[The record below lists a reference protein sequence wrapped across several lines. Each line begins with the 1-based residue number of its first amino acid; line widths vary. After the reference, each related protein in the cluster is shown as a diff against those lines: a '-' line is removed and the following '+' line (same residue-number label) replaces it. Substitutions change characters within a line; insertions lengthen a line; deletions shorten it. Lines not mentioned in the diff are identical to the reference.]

1 MGIEIRD
8 CGTDRKKIRLAALDM
23 DGTILRADKTLH
35 PETEGDLAAAK
46 ASGIEPVL
54 CTGRAPLELYEYVR
68 ELPSVR
74 YGICISGA
82 LVYDFRD
89 RRTIYENPVSTRW
102 IPFLNDIADRYDAML
117 HFLTP
122 DRSIIRKGMIARMAD
137 FEMDAYQPMYRR
149 IATEVPDMVEEGKNR
164 GDIFKVNIYFRS
176 VPDRDHARDEVMAK
190 LRSAQSLRGA
200 EKNIQGTKWNLRG
213 SDCSEPCLPLT
224 VVRGEK
230 TTLEITRAGV
240 DKAEGL
246 RILAQYLNI
255 PMSETMSIGDSENDL
270 TALQAAAVSVAMKN
284 ADEKIR
290 ALCDCVTEDNDH
302 NGVGLAL
309 RRYLSSGITAI

>member
-23 DGTILRADKTLH
+23 DGTLLRADKTLH

-46 ASGIEPVL
+46 ASGIEPVF

-137 FEMDAYQPMYRR
+137 FEMGAYQPMYRR

-164 GDIFKVNIYFRS
+164 GDIFKVNSYFRS
-176 VPDRDHARDEVMAK
+176 VPDRDQARGDVFAK
-190 LRSAQSLRGA
+190 LRSAQCLPGSEENLIGA
-200 EKNIQGTKWNLRG
+200 DT
-213 SDCSEPCLPLT
+213 SDASLPLT
-224 VVRGEK
+224 VVRGEN
-230 TTLEITRAGV
+230 TTLEITSAGV
-240 DKAEGL
+240 DKAEGM

-270 TALQAAAVSVAMKN
+270 TALQVAAVSVAMGN

-290 ALCDCVTEDNDH
+290 ALCGCVTEDNDH

>member
-1 MGIEIRD
+1 MGIENRD
-8 CGTDRKKIRLAALDM
+8 CGTVRKKIRLAALDM
-23 DGTILRADKTLH
+23 DGTLLRADKTLH
-35 PETEGDLAAAK
+35 PDTSGDLAAAK

-54 CTGRAPLELYEYVR
+54 CTGRSPLELYEYVR
-68 ELPSVR
+68 ELPSIR

-82 LVYDFRD
+82 LVYDFRG
-89 RRTIYENPVSTRW
+89 RRTIYENPVSTGW

-122 DRSIIRKGMIARMAD
+122 DRSIIRTGMIARMAD
-137 FEMDAYQPMYRR
+137 FEMGAYQPMYRR
-149 IATEVPDMVEEGKNR
+149 IATEVPDMVEEGSKR
-164 GDIFKVNIYFRS
+164 RDIFKVNIYFRS
-176 VPDRDHARDEVMAK
+176 VMDRDHARDDVFAK
-190 LRSAQSLRGA
+190 LCSEQSLRGS
-200 EKNIQGTKWNLRG
+200 EMNHNG
-213 SDCSEPCLPLT
+213 SGSSEPLLPLT

-230 TTLEITRAGV
+230 TTLEITSVGV
-240 DKAEGL
+240 DKAEGM

-270 TALQAAAVSVAMKN
+270 TALQAAAVSVAMGN

-309 RRYLSSGITAI
+309 RRYLSSGKTLN

>member
-1 MGIEIRD
+1 MGIENRD
-8 CGTDRKKIRLAALDM
+8 RCADPQRIRLAALVM
-23 DGTILRADKTLH
+23 DGTLLRADKTLH
-35 PETEGDLAAAK
+35 PETEGDLAGAK

-137 FEMDAYQPMYRR
+137 FEMGAYQPMYRR

-164 GDIFKVNIYFRS
+164 RDIFKVNIYFRS
-176 VPDRDHARDEVMAK
+176 VPDRDQARGDVFAK
-190 LRSAQSLRGA
+190 LRSAQCLPGSEENLIGA
-200 EKNIQGTKWNLRG
+200 DT
-213 SDCSEPCLPLT
+213 SDASLPLT
-224 VVRGEK
+224 VVRGEN
-230 TTLEITRAGV
+230 TTLEITSAGV
-240 DKAEGL
+240 DKAEGM

-270 TALQAAAVSVAMKN
+270 TALQAAAVSVAMGN

-309 RRYLSSGITAI
+309 RRYLFSGKTLN

>member
-8 CGTDRKKIRLAALDM
+8 CGTDRKRIRLAALDM
-23 DGTILRADKTLH
+23 DGTLLRADKTLH

-46 ASGIEPVL
+46 ASGIEPVF

-137 FEMDAYQPMYRR
+137 FEMGAYQPMYRR

-164 GDIFKVNIYFRS
+164 GDIFKVNSYFRS
-176 VPDRDHARDEVMAK
+176 VPDRDQARGDVFAK
-190 LRSAQSLRGA
+190 LRSAQCLPGSEENLIGA
-200 EKNIQGTKWNLRG
+200 DT
-213 SDCSEPCLPLT
+213 SDASLPLT

-230 TTLEITRAGV
+230 TTLEITSAGV

>member
-1 MGIEIRD
+1 MGIENRD
-8 CGTDRKKIRLAALDM
+8 RCADPQRIRLAALDM
-23 DGTILRADKTLH
+23 DGTLLRADKTLH
-35 PETEGDLAAAK
+35 PETEGDLAGAK

-137 FEMDAYQPMYRR
+137 FEMGAYQPMYRR

-176 VPDRDHARDEVMAK
+176 VPDRDQARGDVFAK
-190 LRSAQSLRGA
+190 LRSAQCLPGSEENLIGA
-200 EKNIQGTKWNLRG
+200 DT
-213 SDCSEPCLPLT
+213 SDASLPLT
-224 VVRGEK
+224 VVRGEN
-230 TTLEITRAGV
+230 TTLEITSAGV
-240 DKAEGL
+240 DKAEGM

-270 TALQAAAVSVAMKN
+270 TALQAAAVSVAMGN

-309 RRYLSSGITAI
+309 RRYLFSGKTLN

>member
-8 CGTDRKKIRLAALDM
+8 CGTDRKRIRLAALDM
-23 DGTILRADKTLH
+23 DGTLLRADKTLH
-35 PETEGDLAAAK
+35 PESEGDLAAAK

-137 FEMDAYQPMYRR
+137 FEMGAYQPMYRR

-164 GDIFKVNIYFRS
+164 RDIFKVNIYFRS
-176 VPDRDHARDEVMAK
+176 VPDRDQARGDVFAK
-190 LRSAQSLRGA
+190 LRSAQRLPGS
-200 EKNIQGTKWNLRG
+200 EENLIG
-213 SDCSEPCLPLT
+213 VDTSDASLPLT
-224 VVRGEK
+224 VVRGEN
-230 TTLEITRAGV
+230 TTLEITSAGV
-240 DKAEGL
+240 DKAEGM

-270 TALQAAAVSVAMKN
+270 TALQAAAVSVAMGN

-309 RRYLSSGITAI
+309 RRYLSSGKTLN

>member
-1 MGIEIRD
+1 MENEIGNRCD
-8 CGTDRKKIRLAALDM
+8 ALQRIRLAALDM
-23 DGTILRADKTLH
+23 DGTLLRADKTLH
-35 PETEGDLAAAK
+35 PDTAGDLASAK

-54 CTGRAPLELYEYVR
+54 CTGRSPLELYEYVR

-164 GDIFKVNIYFRS
+164 RDIFKVNIYFRS
-176 VPDRDHARDEVMAK
+176 VPDRDQARDEVIAK
-190 LRSAQSLRGA
+190 LRSAQSLPGS
-200 EKNIQGTKWNLRG
+200 EENLIG
-213 SDCSEPCLPLT
+213 VDTSDASLPLT
-224 VVRGEK
+224 VVRGEN
-230 TTLEITRAGV
+230 TTLEITSAGV
-240 DKAEGL
+240 DKAEGM

-270 TALQAAAVSVAMKN
+270 TALQAAAVSVAMGN

-290 ALCDCVTEDNDH
+290 AICDVVTEDNDH

>member
-1 MGIEIRD
+1 MGIENRD
-8 CGTDRKKIRLAALDM
+8 RCADPQRIRLAALDM
-23 DGTILRADKTLH
+23 DGTLLRADKTLH
-35 PETEGDLAAAK
+35 PETAGDLAAAK

-137 FEMDAYQPMYRR
+137 FEMGAYQPMYRR

-164 GDIFKVNIYFRS
+164 RDIFKVNIYFRS
-176 VPDRDHARDEVMAK
+176 VPDRDQARGDVFAT
-190 LRSAQSLRGA
+190 LRSAQCLPGSEENL
-200 EKNIQGTKWNLRG
+200 IGTDT
-213 SDCSEPCLPLT
+213 SDASLPLT
-224 VVRGEK
+224 VVRGEN
-230 TTLEITRAGV
+230 TTLEITSAGV

-270 TALQAAAVSVAMKN
+270 TALQAAAVSVAMGN
-284 ADEKIR
+284 ADDKIR

-309 RRYLSSGITAI
+309 RRYLSSGKTLN

>member
-1 MGIEIRD
+1 MGIENRD
-8 CGTDRKKIRLAALDM
+8 RCADPQRIRLAALDM
-23 DGTILRADKTLH
+23 DGTLLRADKTLH
-35 PETEGDLAAAK
+35 PETEGDLAGAK

-122 DRSIIRKGMIARMAD
+122 DQSIIRKGMIARMAD
-137 FEMDAYQPMYRR
+137 FEMGAYQPMYRR

-164 GDIFKVNIYFRS
+164 RDIFKVNIYFRS
-176 VPDRDHARDEVMAK
+176 VPDRDQARGDVFAK
-190 LRSAQSLRGA
+190 LRSAQRLPGSEENLIGA
-200 EKNIQGTKWNLRG
+200 AT
-213 SDCSEPCLPLT
+213 SDASLPLT

-230 TTLEITRAGV
+230 TTLEITSAGV

-270 TALQAAAVSVAMKN
+270 SALQAAAVSVAMGN

-309 RRYLSSGITAI
+309 RRYFSSGKTLN

>member
-1 MGIEIRD
+1 MGIENRD
-8 CGTDRKKIRLAALDM
+8 RCADPQRIRLAALDM
-23 DGTILRADKTLH
+23 DGTLLRADKTLH
-35 PETEGDLAAAK
+35 PETEGDLAGAK

-54 CTGRAPLELYEYVR
+54 CTGRAPLELYDYVR

-137 FEMDAYQPMYRR
+137 FEMGAYQPMYRR

-164 GDIFKVNIYFRS
+164 RDIFKVNIYFRS
-176 VPDRDHARDEVMAK
+176 VPDRDQARGDVFAK
-190 LRSAQSLRGA
+190 LRSAQCLPGSEENLIGA
-200 EKNIQGTKWNLRG
+200 DT
-213 SDCSEPCLPLT
+213 SDASLPLT
-224 VVRGEK
+224 VVRGEN
-230 TTLEITRAGV
+230 TTLEITSAGV
-240 DKAEGL
+240 DKAEGM

-270 TALQAAAVSVAMKN
+270 TALQAAAVSVAMGN

-309 RRYLSSGITAI
+309 RRYLFSGKTLN

>member
-1 MGIEIRD
+1 MGIENRD
-8 CGTDRKKIRLAALDM
+8 HCADPQRIRLAALDM
-23 DGTILRADKTLH
+23 DGTLLRADKTLH

-137 FEMDAYQPMYRR
+137 FEMGAYQPMYRR

-164 GDIFKVNIYFRS
+164 RDIFKVNIYFRS
-176 VPDRDHARDEVMAK
+176 VPDRDQARGDVFAK
-190 LRSAQSLRGA
+190 LRSAQCLPGSEENLIGA
-200 EKNIQGTKWNLRG
+200 DT
-213 SDCSEPCLPLT
+213 SDASLPLT
-224 VVRGEK
+224 VVRGEN
-230 TTLEITRAGV
+230 TTLEITSAGV
-240 DKAEGL
+240 DKAEGM

-270 TALQAAAVSVAMKN
+270 TALQAAAVSVAMGN

-309 RRYLSSGITAI
+309 RRYLFSGKTLN

>member
-1 MGIEIRD
+1 MGIENRD
-8 CGTDRKKIRLAALDM
+8 RCADPQRIRLAALDM
-23 DGTILRADKTLH
+23 DGTLLRADKTLH
-35 PETEGDLAAAK
+35 PETEGDLAGAK

-137 FEMDAYQPMYRR
+137 FEMGAYQPMYRR
-149 IATEVPDMVEEGKNR
+149 IATEVPDMVEEGRNR

-176 VPDRDHARDEVMAK
+176 VPDRDQARGDVFAK
-190 LRSAQSLRGA
+190 LRSAQRLPGLEENLIGA
-200 EKNIQGTKWNLRG
+200 DT
-213 SDCSEPCLPLT
+213 SDASLPLT
-224 VVRGEK
+224 VVRGEN
-230 TTLEITRAGV
+230 TTLEITSAGV
-240 DKAEGL
+240 DKAEGM

-270 TALQAAAVSVAMKN
+270 TALQAAAVSVAMGN

-302 NGVGLAL
+302 NGVG
-309 RRYLSSGITAI
+309 

>member
-1 MGIEIRD
+1 MGIENRD
-8 CGTDRKKIRLAALDM
+8 RCADPQRIRLAALDM
-23 DGTILRADKTLH
+23 DGTLLRADKTLH
-35 PETEGDLAAAK
+35 PETEGDLAGAK

-137 FEMDAYQPMYRR
+137 FEMGAYQPMYRR

-164 GDIFKVNIYFRS
+164 RDIFKVNIYFRS
-176 VPDRDHARDEVMAK
+176 VPDRDQARGDVFAK
-190 LRSAQSLRGA
+190 LRSAQCLPGSEENLIGA
-200 EKNIQGTKWNLRG
+200 DT
-213 SDCSEPCLPLT
+213 SDASLPLT
-224 VVRGEK
+224 VVRGEN
-230 TTLEITRAGV
+230 TTLEITSAGV
-240 DKAEGL
+240 DKAEGM

-270 TALQAAAVSVAMKN
+270 TALQAAAVSVAMGN

-309 RRYLSSGITAI
+309 RRYLFSGKTLN

>member
-1 MGIEIRD
+1 MGIENRD
-8 CGTDRKKIRLAALDM
+8 RCADPQRIRLAALDM
-23 DGTILRADKTLH
+23 DGTLLRADKTLH
-35 PETEGDLAAAK
+35 PETAGDLAAAK

-137 FEMDAYQPMYRR
+137 FEMGAYQPMYRR

-164 GDIFKVNIYFRS
+164 RDIFKVNIYFRS
-176 VPDRDHARDEVMAK
+176 VPDRDQARGDVFAK
-190 LRSAQSLRGA
+190 LRSAQRLPGSEENLIGA
-200 EKNIQGTKWNLRG
+200 DT
-213 SDCSEPCLPLT
+213 SDASLPLT
-224 VVRGEK
+224 VVRGEN
-230 TTLEITRAGV
+230 TTLEITSAGV
-240 DKAEGL
+240 DKAEGM

-270 TALQAAAVSVAMKN
+270 TALQAAAVSVAMGN

-309 RRYLSSGITAI
+309 RRYLSSGKTLN

>member
-1 MGIEIRD
+1 MGIENRD
-8 CGTDRKKIRLAALDM
+8 RCADPQRIRLAALDM
-23 DGTILRADKTLH
+23 DGTLLRADKTLH
-35 PETEGDLAAAK
+35 PETAGDLAAAK

-149 IATEVPDMVEEGKNR
+149 IATEVPDMVEEGRNR

-176 VPDRDHARDEVMAK
+176 VPDRDQARGDVFAK
-190 LRSAQSLRGA
+190 LRSAQCLPGS
-200 EKNIQGTKWNLRG
+200 EENLICADT
-213 SDCSEPCLPLT
+213 SDAPLPLT
-224 VVRGEK
+224 VVRGEN
-230 TTLEITRAGV
+230 TTLEITSAGV
-240 DKAEGL
+240 DKAEGM

-270 TALQAAAVSVAMKN
+270 TALQAAAVSVAMGN

-309 RRYLSSGITAI
+309 RRYLSSGKTLN

>member
-1 MGIEIRD
+1 MGIENRD
-8 CGTDRKKIRLAALDM
+8 RCADPQRIRLAALDM
-23 DGTILRADKTLH
+23 DGTLLRADKTLH

-46 ASGIEPVL
+46 ASGIEPVF

-82 LVYDFRD
+82 LIYDFTNWQ
-89 RRTIYENPVSTRW
+89 TIYENPVSTGW

-122 DRSIIRKGMIARMAD
+122 DQSIVRKGMIARMAD
-137 FEMDAYQPMYRR
+137 FEMGVYQPMYRR
-149 IATEVPDMVEEGKNR
+149 IATEVPDMVEEGRNR
-164 GDIFKVNIYFRS
+164 RDIFKVNIYFRS
-176 VPDRDHARDEVMAK
+176 VPDRDQARGDVLAK
-190 LRSAQSLRGA
+190 LRSAQCLP
-200 EKNIQGTKWNLRG
+200 G
-213 SDCSEPCLPLT
+213 SDKNQIESASADISLPLT

-230 TTLEITRAGV
+230 TTLEITSAGV
-240 DKAEGL
+240 DKAEGM
-246 RILAQYLNI
+246 RILAQYLDI

-270 TALQAAAVSVAMKN
+270 TALQAAAVSVAMGN

-290 ALCDCVTEDNDH
+290 ALCDHVTEDNDH

-309 RRYLSSGITAI
+309 RRYLSSGKT